1 MRYQDKKAVI
11 VGGTH
16 GIGLATAK
24 MLVNEG
30 VRIVVTGRNLT
41 GLNDA
46 RGVLGDDASV
56 IRSDA
61 SSISDIENLA
71 DTIGRQLG
79 AIDLLHVNV
88 GICELEPFEQVT
100 EASFDRQFAV
110 NTRGAFFTVQRLA
123 PLMRQGGAIV
133 MTSSVADEGAEPGMS
148 VYSATKAALMSFTS
162 GFAAE
167 LAPLGIRV
175 NAVSPGFIDTPTKG
189 VASLSAADRQAFKEA
204 GDAITPMKR
213 NGTPD
218 EVARA
223 VLFLGFEA
231 TFTTGAKL
239 AVDGGLGQKISVAA

>member
-123 PLMRQGGAIV
+123 PLMR
-133 MTSSVADEGAEPGMS
+133 
-148 VYSATKAALMSFTS
+148 
-162 GFAAE
+162 
-167 LAPLGIRV
+167 
-175 NAVSPGFIDTPTKG
+175 
-189 VASLSAADRQAFKEA
+189 
-204 GDAITPMKR
+204 
-213 NGTPD
+213 
-218 EVARA
+218 
-223 VLFLGFEA
+223 
-231 TFTTGAKL
+231 
-239 AVDGGLGQKISVAA
+239 